1 MTATPR
7 TVQNNLLRS
16 DEVPVARLQV
26 DALFRYVGN
35 TSFILYDIAHVEQL
49 HFVVAD
55 SKNRVE
61 QLLWFQFEGYLDNN
75 QRKYNYS
82 GMETVVLKDLT
93 FLHDADVSNI
103 DDDYNER
110 PTSDFAH
117 VIDFLKEKGYTL
129 EGDAMFKRLV
139 WLDTGLRNELMI
151 IYSENLAST
160 GYKIADLSKGGRSAA
175 EWPVLSR
182 SLHERALASFTIQ

>member
-16 DEVPVARLQV
+16 DGFPIVRLQI
-26 DALFRYVGN
+26 DPLFRYAGN
-35 TSFILYDIAHVEQL
+35 TSFILYDIAHVEQY

-61 QLLWFQFEGYLDNN
+61 RLLWFQFEGYLDNN

-82 GMETVVLKDLT
+82 GMETIVLKELT

-103 DDDYNER
+103 NDDYNER

-117 VIDFLKEKGYTL
+117 MIDFLKEKGYTL
-129 EGDAMFKRLV
+129 EGDGMFKRLV
-139 WLDTGLRNELMI
+139 WLDTSLRNELMI

-160 GYKIADLSKGGRSAA
+160 GHKIADFSKGGRSVA
-175 EWPVLSR
+175 EWPALSR

>member
-1 MTATPR
+1 MTAMPR
-7 TVQNNLLRS
+7 TVHNNLLRS
-16 DEVPVARLQV
+16 DEVPVARLQI
-26 DALFRYVGN
+26 DPLFRYVGN
-35 TSFILYDIAHVEQL
+35 TSFILYDIAHVEQH

-61 QLLWFQFEGYLDNN
+61 RLLWFQFEGYLDNN

-82 GMETVVLKDLT
+82 GMETIVLKELT

-117 VIDFLKEKGYTL
+117 VVNFLKEKGYL
-129 EGDAMFKRLV
+129 FEGDAMFKRLV
-139 WLDTGLRNELMI
+139 WLDGDLRNELMI
-151 IYSENLAST
+151 IYSEGLAST
-160 GYKIADLSKGGRSAA
+160 GHKIADLSKGGMVTA
-175 EWPVLSR
+175 EWLDLSR
-182 SLHERALASFTIQ
+182 SLHERALASFVVQ